1 MTTKE
6 KEKAPQRWAPNT
18 RVEELPALPKGIK
31 IPTGYV
37 PAYFRKRKGLAVLRS
52 EKNKHYLIFDINTGK
67 TRQAESTKETS
78 ILMSKIA
85 HGTARLR

>member
-6 KEKAPQRWAPNT
+6 KVQKRWAPNT

-52 EKNKHYLIFDINTGK
+52 VKDKHYLIFDINTGK
-67 TRQAESTKETS
+67 SRPAESTKQTS

-85 HGTARLR
+85 KGTARLH